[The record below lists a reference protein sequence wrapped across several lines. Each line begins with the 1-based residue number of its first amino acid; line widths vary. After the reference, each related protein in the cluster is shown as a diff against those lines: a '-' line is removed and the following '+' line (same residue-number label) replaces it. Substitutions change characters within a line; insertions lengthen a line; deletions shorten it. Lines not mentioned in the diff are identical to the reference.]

1 MLPGDRGRCPN
12 TMNLRGLKRFVDGVS
27 TVMGAV
33 CCAILVAMVLV
44 VSVNVAMRY
53 VFSAPITWADQVV
66 TYALVYVSFL
76 GAPFALAQRAH
87 VSIDILS
94 TFLRP
99 QNGLRLNVS
108 IDAAGILYCI
118 AFTILAVQEM
128 ARLIER
134 GSEFADA
141 FIIPQWIVLVVLPLS
156 GLLLA
161 VQFFAN
167 LLADLDQLRAAQTSV
182 LE

>member
-1 MLPGDRGRCPN
+1 
-12 TMNLRGLKRFVDGVS
+12 MNLRGLKRFVDGVS
-27 TVMGAV
+27 TAMGAV
-33 CCAILVAMVLV
+33 CCAILVAMVLIIT
-44 VSVNVAMRY
+44 VNVAMRY
-53 VFSAPITWADQVV
+53 VFNAPITWADQVV
-66 TYALVYVSFL
+66 TYALVYATFL
-76 GAPFALAQRAH
+76 GAPYALAQRAH
-87 VSIDILS
+87 VSIDILT
-94 TFLRP
+94 TFMRP
-99 QNGLRLNVS
+99 LNGVRLNVS
-108 IDAAGILYCI
+108 IDAVGILYCI
-118 AFTILAVQEM
+118 LFTILAAQEV

-141 FIIPQWIVLVVLPLS
+141 FIFPQWIVLVALPLS